1 MSRRILILYC
11 LPIAVLLISAV
22 TEGQQLSAKVF
33 RIGYLGNAAP
43 RADAAREEAF
53 LQALRDLGWIEGQN
67 ITLERRYWD
76 NHVEQL
82 PVLTNDLV
90 RTKVDI
96 IVTSTGV
103 AAQAAKRV
111 TRTIPI
117 VMASSADAV
126 NMGLVASLA
135 RPGGNVTGLT
145 NISPDLTGKRLELLK
160 ETFPKISRVAVLG
173 CPSGNPVSDSQ
184 WSESQAAAK
193 TLKLRLQAL
202 EVSGPEAV
210 DVAMRAATQGRSEA
224 LFVLDCSRIPS
235 AKLTALAAKMRLP
248 AMYSVTRFMA
258 DGGLMMYGVN
268 VTDLSRRA
276 ATYVDEI
283 LKGAKPADLPVEQPK
298 KFELVIN
305 LKTAKQI
312 GLTIP
317 PNVLARADRV
327 IK

>member
-1 MSRRILILYC
+1 MSRRILVLYC
-11 LPIAVLLISAV
+11 LLITVLLITAA
-22 TEGQQLSAKVF
+22 TEAQQLSAKVF

-43 RADAAREEAF
+43 PANAAGEEAL
-53 LQALRDLGWIEGQN
+53 LQALRDLGWVEGQN
-67 ITLERRYWD
+67 IILERRYWE
-76 NHVEQL
+76 NHVDRL
-82 PVLTNDLV
+82 RVLANELV
-90 RTKVDI
+90 RIKVDI
-96 IVTSTGV
+96 IVTSTG
-103 AAQAAKRV
+103 AAALAAKRA
-111 TRTIPI
+111 TSTIPI
-117 VMASSADAV
+117 VMTASADAV

-145 NISPDLTGKRLELLK
+145 NISPDLTGKRLELFK
-160 ETFPKISRVAVLG
+160 EAFPKISRVAVLG
-173 CPSGNPVSDSQ
+173 CPSGKVSDSQ

-193 TLKLRLQAL
+193 ILKLRLQAL
-202 EVSGPEAV
+202 EVSGPEEV

-224 LFVLDCSRIPS
+224 LFVLDCTRIPS
-235 AKLTALAAKMRLP
+235 SKVTALAAKNRLP
-248 AMYSVTRFMA
+248 AMYPVTRFMV

-268 VTDLSRRA
+268 STDLSRRA
-276 ATYVDEI
+276 ATYVDKI

-298 KFELVIN
+298 KFELIIN